1 MYEVI
6 NSKSKTIVDRLLKS
20 VKRLKFEKTAESR
33 KAVVDDLMSMVEGRG
48 QSKGKKTSEL
58 RHLDKII
65 KAAKSLS
72 EAPNSPR
79 RVNELVHTI
88 IKAAKSANSDTLV
101 DNLTKSVQGLR
112 DSKSTAAREKVI
124 EKVIEMVKAAEK
136 ADGFNSPTSS
146 SNRSSTRSRS
156 SEVRHLERIA

>member
-1 MYEVI
+1 M
-6 NSKSKTIVDRLLKS
+6 
-20 VKRLKFEKTAESR
+20 
-33 KAVVDDLMSMVEGRG
+33 G
-48 QSKGKKTSEL
+48 
-58 RHLDKII
+58 
-65 KAAKSLS
+65 AAKSLS
-72 EAPNSPR
+72 EDPNSPR
-79 RVNELVHTI
+79 RVNDLVHTI

-136 ADGFNSPTSS
+136 ADGFKSPTSS
-146 SNRSSTRSRS
+146 NNGSSTRSRS